1 MQVEQV
7 LVVLEGVQELGLLVL
22 VWLLVVVEVVSGK
35 PHTATVTA
43 AVEAVYPVEV
53 VRQPMQATD
62 YPRPM
67 CHHELNRREVSM
79 HYIWVAKLLKETFLP
94 TKTCLQLH

>member
-1 MQVEQV
+1 M
-7 LVVLEGVQELGLLVL
+7 VLEGVQELGLLVL

-62 YPRPM
+62 YLRPM

-79 HYIWVAKLLKETFLP
+79 HYIWVVKLLKETFLP